1 MNKKLTVTV
10 VISAFNEEKKIA
22 ECIESVKFA
31 DEIIVI
37 NNSSTDRTEEVA
49 KKHGATVI
57 TKDNNLMLNV
67 NKNFGFTKAT
77 GEWILN
83 LDADERATPEL
94 AAEIQ
99 KIVNQED
106 AVEGYYIPRKN
117 IIFGKFIE
125 HTGWYPD
132 YQLRLFKNGKG
143 KFAEE
148 HVHEM
153 ITVTGETKK
162 LESPM
167 VHFNY
172 ETISQFVSKTMFIY
186 APNEADQLI
195 KNGYKLSWRDCIA
208 FPMKEFLSRFFAR
221 QGYRD
226 GFHGLILSL
235 LMSFYHLV
243 VFASIWEKEKFP
255 KFENVN
261 ILSETEI
268 DFKKSQKEFSY
279 WYTHEKIQNS
289 KNALVKLR
297 HKIKGIF

>member
-1 MNKKLTVTV
+1 MNKKQKITV

-22 ECIESVKFA
+22 ECITSVKFA

-37 NNSSTDRTEEVA
+37 NNSSTDKTEEIA
-49 KKHGATVI
+49 KKNGAIVI
-57 TKDNNLMLNV
+57 RRDNNPMLNV

-77 GEWILN
+77 NEWILN

-94 AAEIQ
+94 VSEIE
-99 KIVNQED
+99 KIINQENACD
-106 AVEGYYIPRKN
+106 GYYIPRKN

-153 ITVTGETKK
+153 ITITGEVKR
-162 LESPM
+162 LDSPM

-186 APNEADQLI
+186 APNEAEQLI
-195 KNGYKLSWRDCIA
+195 KNGYELSWRDCITL
-208 FPMKEFLSRFFAR
+208 PLKEFLSRFFAR
-221 QGYRD
+221 QGYKD
-226 GFHGLILSL
+226 GFHGLMLSL

-243 VFASIWEKEKFP
+243 VFALVWEKEKFP
-255 KFENVN
+255 KFENIN
-261 ILSETEI
+261 MLFETEKEL
-268 DFKKSQKEFSY
+268 KKSQKELLF

-289 KNALVKLR
+289 KNSLEKLK

>member
-1 MNKKLTVTV
+1 MNKKSTVTV

-22 ECIESVKFA
+22 ECITSVKFA
-31 DEIIVI
+31 DEVIVV
-37 NNSSTDRTEEVA
+37 NNSSTDRTDEIA
-49 KKHGATVI
+49 RKNGAIVI
-57 TKDNNLMLNV
+57 KRDNNPMLNV

-77 GEWILN
+77 SDWILN

-94 AAEIQ
+94 VSEIE
-99 KIVNQED
+99 KMINQENTVD
-106 AVEGYYIPRKN
+106 GYYIPRKN

-153 ITVTGETKK
+153 VTVTGEVKK

-186 APNEADQLI
+186 APNEAGQLV
-195 KNGYKLSWRDCIA
+195 KNGYKLSWKDCIA
-208 FPMKEFLSRFFAR
+208 FPLKEFLSRFFAR
-221 QGYRD
+221 QGYKD
-226 GFHGLILSL
+226 GFHGLMLSL

-243 VFASIWEKEKFP
+243 VFALVWEKEKFQ
-255 KFENVN
+255 KFEEIN
-261 ILSETEI
+261 ILSETEMEL
-268 DFKKSQKEFSY
+268 KKSQKELSY

-289 KNALVKLR
+289 KNSLEKLK